1 MFLSL
6 AEINF
11 PKDLV
16 MKALMSIMVVVMCD
30 NELMMVNGDGSGG
43 GDADGHGDDGDG
55 EAVMMKNEIVGQSPG
70 ERAGCDKR
78 LNVPQFVTR

>member
-1 MFLSL
+1 
-6 AEINF
+6 
-11 PKDLV
+11 
-16 MKALMSIMVVVMCD
+16 MCD

-43 GDADGHGDDGDG
+43 GDAGGHGDDGNG

>member
-1 MFLSL
+1 
-6 AEINF
+6 
-11 PKDLV
+11 
-16 MKALMSIMVVVMCD
+16 MCD

-55 EAVMMKNEIVGQSPG
+55 EPVMMKNEIVGQSPG

>member
-1 MFLSL
+1 
-6 AEINF
+6 
-11 PKDLV
+11 
-16 MKALMSIMVVVMCD
+16 
-30 NELMMVNGDGSGG
+30 MVNGDGSGG

-78 LNVPQFVTR
+78 SNVPQFVKR